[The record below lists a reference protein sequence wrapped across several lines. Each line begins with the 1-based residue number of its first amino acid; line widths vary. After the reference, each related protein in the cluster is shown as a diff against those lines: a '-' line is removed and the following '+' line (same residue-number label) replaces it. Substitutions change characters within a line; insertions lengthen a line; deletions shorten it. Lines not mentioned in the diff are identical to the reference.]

1 MYNKIIKM
9 NKEFLKMQKLAG
21 LITESQ
27 FKQLTELKQG
37 DKFNGGFVLASDD
50 DNDISDAEFPKL
62 LALSTDDGVTKE
74 NFVVISQTEPEYG
87 VNYSG
92 EQLIDL
98 INSSNGKIQI
108 KNPSSIN
115 EVRTSYKKG
124 DDIFD
129 VIDMDVI
136 QPDIEEYSSNSSE
149 LSDEPGIDGY
159 TGGVGFKTGRQKDKK
174 YTEEQKENYLKY
186 LKKKADEGNQVAK
199 ELFNIAKTLPEV
211 QPFLKQLK
219 FN

>member
-62 LALSTDDGVTKE
+62 LALSTDDDVTKE
-74 NFVVISQTEPEYG
+74 NFVIISQTEPEYG

-136 QPDIEEYSSNSSE
+136 QPDIEKNSSNSSE
-149 LSDEPGIDGY
+149 LFDEPGIDGY

-186 LKKKADEGNQVAK
+186 LKKKTDEGNKVAQ
-199 ELFNIAKTLPEV
+199 ELFKIAKTLPEV